1 MFRPLAALL
10 LATLSI
16 TAFNAPAQA
25 ANASLGV
32 SGTRFVLT
40 TADGRSLDSAAL
52 IGAVFDMVT
61 PEGINAKVRIDGIS
75 AAAEASD
82 VTLHNLSV
90 ESSPGKW
97 SPLCAAD
104 AKGRSAAF
112 PMLGRWQGRR
122 FVADAKAWFLT
133 CTSGSQAKCRLWGFD
148 PWGSDP
154 RRSPLRPLYE
164 ACQHMVRAD
173 YDGSGVAHTRDGT
186 SIDGWGDIGN
196 ERPES
201 LNDPLFAFE
210 AGWGPRGAVCVA
222 RTRWEIL
229 LPTRVLLAKNPH
241 LRGNPCDEAE
251 ARRRGAV
258 LFNRSKLRP

>member
-1 MFRPLAALL
+1 MFRLLAALL
-10 LATLSI
+10 IALFATS
-16 TAFNAPAQA
+16 AMAAP
-25 ANASLGV
+25 ASLGV
-32 SGTRFVLT
+32 SGTRFVLDT
-40 TADGRSLDSAAL
+40 GDGRSLDSAAL

-61 PEGINAKVRIDGIS
+61 PEGINAKVRIDGIR

-90 ESSPGKW
+90 ESAPGIW

-104 AKGRSAAF
+104 AKGRRAAF
-112 PMLGRWQGRR
+112 PMRGRWNGGH
-122 FVADAKAWFLT
+122 FVADAGAWFLT

-154 RRSPLRPLYE
+154 NRSPLRPLYE

-186 SIDGWGDIGN
+186 TIDGWGDIGS

-210 AGWGPRGAVCVA
+210 AGWGPNGAVCVA
-222 RTRWEIL
+222 RTRWPEL
-229 LPTRVLLAKNPH
+229 LPTSVLLASRPH